1 MEHFFSPK
9 SGGDLRSA
17 AHQSQIIEGDAGVD
31 HTQII
36 GGDTVK
42 LLGGYIPPS
51 PPGSGTPGQKSD
63 QHNSFF
69 YGCAD
74 VLDPVSQIAV
84 QDSFSF
90 MFVIWCLASSH
101 TGINVYSIKSK

>member
-1 MEHFFSPK
+1 MEQFFSPN

-51 PPGSGTPGQKSD
+51 PPGSGTPGQ
-63 QHNSFF
+63 
-69 YGCAD
+69 
-74 VLDPVSQIAV
+74 SQTSTIL
-84 QDSFSF
+84 FS
-90 MFVIWCLASSH
+90 
-101 TGINVYSIKSK
+101 TGAQTY